1 MKICVRVLKEIKE
14 NKNGLD
20 KLKATITIQNK
31 LQWCKEG
38 W

>member
-20 KLKATITIQNK
+20 KLKATITIHTK
-31 LQWCKEG
+31 TSMV
-38 W
+38 